1 MIAVPQRESD
11 EVVGVQWE
19 LPGAA
24 RQKDLRMDQKKRE
37 MGRKK
42 KQKQPPVRDPDREN
56 PPKQHDEAPDRNP
69 APTRPTRDSDLSG
82 VRRDRGVEG
91 PDDRDVDDH

>member
-1 MIAVPQRESD
+1 
-11 EVVGVQWE
+11 
-19 LPGAA
+19 
-24 RQKDLRMDQKKRE
+24 MDQKKRE

-56 PPKQHDEAPDRNP
+56 PPKQHEEAPDRNP

-82 VRRDRGVEG
+82 VRRDRGVQG